1 MKRFLSLLLVLSG
14 FLSSA
19 TAQAQPQKPG
29 YSLSQSKPLLWPVF
43 KRGKRGEK
51 VRVLQALLNAR
62 RFRLVV
68 NGQFDAPTE
77 NAVRVFQ
84 KSLGLP
90 VSGVVDAQTWEKL
103 VVPLRRGSRGPFVQA
118 FQMLLA
124 ANGYRVKQ
132 NAVFGAATQR
142 AVRSYQKKAGE
153 GLMVADGR
161 AHDWVWCWLLGGMNT
176 TD

>member
-1 MKRFLSLLLVLSG
+1 MKRFLSLLLVCLMTG
-14 FLSSA
+14 A
-19 TAQAQPQKPG
+19 TVQAQPPQKPG
-29 YSLSQSKPLLWPVF
+29 YSLSKSHPLLWPVF

-62 RFRLVV
+62 RFRLTV

-84 KSLGLP
+84 KGLGLP

-103 VVPLRRGSRGPFVQA
+103 VVPLRRSSRGPFVQA

-124 ANGYRVKQ
+124 ANGYRVVP
-132 NAVFGAATQR
+132 NGVFGASTQR
-142 AVRSYQKKAGE
+142 AVRSFQKKEGE
-153 GLMVADGR
+153 GVMVADGR